1 MSLIG
6 VEVDVAT
13 LGNIKLKPNKV
24 LVVISDATGQVRV
37 VEVDHNSIAKDK
49 PFLQVKEATGG
60 AAAARGG
67 CWKRIG
73 GDLVWVNPCV

>member
-1 MSLIG
+1 MSLTG

-37 VEVDHNSIAKDK
+37 VEVDHQSIAKDK
-49 PFLQVKEATGG
+49 SFLKVTAVSSPDT
-60 AAAARGG
+60 AHALGG

-73 GDLVWVNPCV
+73 GDLVWVVVF

>member
-6 VEVDVAT
+6 VEVPDNT
-13 LGNIKLKPNKV
+13 LKNIGPNTV
-24 LVVISDATGQVRV
+24 LVVISDDTGKVRV
-37 VEVDHNSIAKDK
+37 VKVDHQSIARDK
-49 PFLQVKEATGG
+49 PFLKVSAGSSPDT
-60 AAAARGG
+60 AHALGG